1 MVLILV
7 AMGAAWLAALCRHAR
22 PVVYITV
29 AAIPLSWFSGAAS
42 AARLG
47 SVPSAGVFVAFG
59 LLSLLWLRCIRRK
72 LDLTAALI
80 QEATHVLSS
89 HPSLVAAALGIL
101 LGLLVLF
108 ALFGTSIVLLMA
120 TGSWQLEGGSSESS
134 GSGGGGSG
142 GSCVF
147 VLPPA
152 SQAGLGLSAAAL
164 LWSTMLAFTLRYFTV
179 SFVTACWYFSPG
191 DDLALG
197 ASSEG
202 SGEIERG
209 PGEVRGE
216 VPGNPTRRG
225 LALGLSSSFGTLC
238 YAALVLSVCELLNAM
253 ARKSMRSRNLV
264 EVVAGCC
271 LRAPEPATLRAQA
284 ATACTQSATLC
295 AQAAAQRAQAAT
307 PCAQVTSSHSS
318 SSSTSSPSRITP

>member
-29 AAIPLSWFSGAAS
+29 AAIPLSWFSGAAF
-42 AARLG
+42 AAQLG
-47 SVPSAGVFVAFG
+47 SVPSAGVFVACG

-134 GSGGGGSG
+134 ESDGGGGGGSG

-179 SFVTACWYFSPG
+179 CKPPPARSAQAPMDAPSP
-191 DDLALG
+191 
-197 ASSEG
+197 
-202 SGEIERG
+202 
-209 PGEVRGE
+209 
-216 VPGNPTRRG
+216 
-225 LALGLSSSFGTLC
+225 
-238 YAALVLSVCELLNAM
+238 
-253 ARKSMRSRNLV
+253 
-264 EVVAGCC
+264 
-271 LRAPEPATLRAQA
+271 RAPGAVL
-284 ATACTQSATLC
+284 
-295 AQAAAQRAQAAT
+295 
-307 PCAQVTSSHSS
+307 
-318 SSSTSSPSRITP
+318 

>member
-1 MVLILV
+1 MPLPRYYTVGMVLILI
-7 AMGAAWLAALCRHAR
+7 AMGAAWLAALCRHAT

-29 AAIPLSWFSGAAS
+29 AAIPLSWFSGAAT
-42 AARLG
+42 AAQLG
-47 SVPSAGVFVAFG
+47 SVPSAGVFVAMG
-59 LLSLLWLRCIRRK
+59 LLSLLWLWCIRRK

-120 TGSWQLEGGSSESS
+120 TGSWQLEGESSE
-134 GSGGGGSG
+134 GGGSGG

-179 SFVTACWYFSPG
+179 CAPPPARSPQAPI
-191 DDLALG
+191 DDPSPLASG
-197 ASSEG
+197 A
-202 SGEIERG
+202 
-209 PGEVRGE
+209 
-216 VPGNPTRRG
+216 
-225 LALGLSSSFGTLC
+225 
-238 YAALVLSVCELLNAM
+238 VL
-253 ARKSMRSRNLV
+253 
-264 EVVAGCC
+264 
-271 LRAPEPATLRAQA
+271 
-284 ATACTQSATLC
+284 
-295 AQAAAQRAQAAT
+295 
-307 PCAQVTSSHSS
+307 
-318 SSSTSSPSRITP
+318 

>member
-1 MVLILV
+1 MTSVLL
-7 AMGAAWLAALCRHAR
+7 
-22 PVVYITV
+22 T
-29 AAIPLSWFSGAAS
+29 
-42 AARLG
+42 LG
-47 SVPSAGVFVAFG
+47 
-59 LLSLLWLRCIRRK
+59 RCIRRK
-72 LDLTAALI
+72 LELTAALI

-238 YAALVLSVCELLNAM
+238 YAALVLSVCEMLNAL

-264 EVVAGCC
+264 LVVAGCC

-284 ATACTQSATLC
+284 ASACTQPATVRV
-295 AQAAAQRAQAAT
+295 QAAALRAQAAT

>member
-29 AAIPLSWFSGAAS
+29 AAIPLSWFLGAAS

-134 GSGGGGSG
+134 GSGG
-142 GSCVF
+142 SCVF

-179 SFVTACWYFSPG
+179 CKPLPARSAQGPMDAPSP
-191 DDLALG
+191 
-197 ASSEG
+197 
-202 SGEIERG
+202 
-209 PGEVRGE
+209 
-216 VPGNPTRRG
+216 
-225 LALGLSSSFGTLC
+225 
-238 YAALVLSVCELLNAM
+238 
-253 ARKSMRSRNLV
+253 
-264 EVVAGCC
+264 
-271 LRAPEPATLRAQA
+271 RAPGAVL
-284 ATACTQSATLC
+284 
-295 AQAAAQRAQAAT
+295 
-307 PCAQVTSSHSS
+307 
-318 SSSTSSPSRITP
+318 

>member
-1 MVLILV
+1 MPLPRYYTVGMVLILM
-7 AMGAAWLAALCRHAR
+7 AMGTVWLAALCRHAK

-42 AARLG
+42 AAQLG
-47 SVPSAGVFVAFG
+47 SVPSAGVFVACG
-59 LLSLLWLRCIRRK
+59 LLSLLWLWCIRRK

-120 TGSWQLEGGSSESS
+120 TGSWQLEGE
-134 GSGGGGSG
+134 SGGSDGSG

-179 SFVTACWYFSPG
+179 CAPPPARSPQASMDWPQPPG
-191 DDLALG
+191 FWRRALMPRAARRAA
-197 ASSEG
+197 ASRSA
-202 SGEIERG
+202 SHPPSARCA
-209 PGEVRGE
+209 
-216 VPGNPTRRG
+216 TRR
-225 LALGLSSSFGTLC
+225 SC
-238 YAALVLSVCELLNAM
+238 
-253 ARKSMRSRNLV
+253 
-264 EVVAGCC
+264 
-271 LRAPEPATLRAQA
+271 
-284 ATACTQSATLC
+284 
-295 AQAAAQRAQAAT
+295 
-307 PCAQVTSSHSS
+307 
-318 SSSTSSPSRITP
+318 